1 MLFKKMFD
9 SLNKEKLNN
18 YQIKE
23 NYDISIDDIKLPNI
37 TTNIKQH
44 KIQQL
49 KKDNMMLKE
58 IMKKRVQAINST
70 ASP

>member
-1 MLFKKMFD
+1 MFD